1 MITIPVS
8 VGELI
13 DKISILTVKLFKI
26 KNAEKLAHVAKE
38 INNLEPIAAPY
49 MERPEISS
57 LFNKLVD
64 VNSNLWDVEDE
75 LRRYEEAKLFKDGF
89 IALARQVYYLNDER
103 FALKNEI
110 SKLTDSDIQEVKDYI
125 QYK

>member
-26 KNAEKLAHVAKE
+26 KNAEKLAHVANE
-38 INNLEPIAAPY
+38 INKLEPIAASY
-49 MERPEISS
+49 MEIPEISV
-57 LFNKLVD
+57 LFNALVD
-64 VNSNLWDVEDE
+64 VNSILWDVEDE
-75 LRRYEEAKLFKDGF
+75 LRRYEDAKIFNDGF
-89 IALARQVYYLNDER
+89 VSLARQVYHLNDER
-103 FALKNEI
+103 FSLKDRI
-110 SKLTDSDIQEVKDYI
+110 SKLTDSDIQEMKDYI